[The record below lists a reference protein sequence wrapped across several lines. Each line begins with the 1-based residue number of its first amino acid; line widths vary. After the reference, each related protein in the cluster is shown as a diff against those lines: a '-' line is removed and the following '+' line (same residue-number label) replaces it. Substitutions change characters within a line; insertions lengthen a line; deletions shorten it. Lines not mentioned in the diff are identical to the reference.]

1 MNSHFFDLLT
11 THDINDIHQMAGCRS
26 LSKNGGQKQEFSRP
40 FKNTLLFNVK
50 YFTV

>member
-26 LSKNGGQKQEFSRP
+26 FGGQKQEFSRP